1 MSVPPTMS
9 DTALRADHRWRPQER
24 LRLPPRMRDWLADP
38 GSLTARLRLH
48 GAFRVAPRGDR
59 IIRPTLAEQQ
69 LLGQVGRGR
78 ALVREVTLL
87 VDEQPMVEA
96 RSVLPLDSLRGPN
109 RGLAHMGSRSL
120 GSELYRRPAARRDRV
135 WVRYG
140 ALPSGQASC
149 WGRQSRFIKR
159 GRPLLVAEHF
169 LPTLWQ
175 LVEEMDR

>member
-1 MSVPPTMS
+1 MP
-9 DTALRADHRWRPQER
+9 DTAMRADARWRPQEQ
-24 LRLPPRMRDWLADP
+24 LSLPPLVRDWLADP
-38 GSLTARLRLH
+38 GSLTARLRLY
-48 GAFRVAPRGDR
+48 GAFRVVPREDR

-69 LLGQVGRGR
+69 LLGRIGRGR

-96 RSVLPLDSLRGPN
+96 RSVLPLASLRGPN

-120 GSELYRRPAARRDRV
+120 GSELYRRPTARRDRV

-140 ALPSGQASC
+140 DAPSGQTPC

-169 LPTLWQ
+169 LPALWRR
-175 LVEEMDR
+175 VEEQDR